1 MRRLLPPVVM
11 VASMATV
18 AALWLDPPGAPLAH
32 TSPTAT
38 TSSTS
43 STWPAPTTTTWTLP
57 PTTTT
62 STTDPTV
69 FAQWSRVAV
78 CEEGGWVGSAGA
90 KYPDSLGIS
99 AANWSAFGGGAD
111 LSPGAQIAV
120 AQRIEAAAGLAGFVP
135 DQAGCAA
142 W

>member
-1 MRRLLPPVVM
+1 M

-43 STWPAPTTTTWTLP
+43 STSSTWPAPTTTTWTLP

-62 STTDPTV
+62 TTDPTV

-78 CEEGGWVGSAGA
+78 CEEGGWIGWAGA
-90 KYPDSLGIS
+90 AYPDSLGIS

-135 DQAGCAA
+135 DQAGCGA